1 MASHS
6 MVSHSIVSAHVFLV
20 CFLLAGC
27 GSVFIGFSSNQG
39 VSSTVTGNVVSSI
52 LVSINDRSGRP
63 LTVTRV
69 TLSNGGLSNSFSFCG
84 DQVVRF
90 PLGAT
95 VKVEF
100 TSGIDCMA
108 IVDVVALSGNSTM

>member
-1 MASHS
+1 MGSR
-6 MVSHSIVSAHVFLV
+6 SIVSAHVFLV
-20 CFLLAGC
+20 CFMLAGC

-39 VSSTVTGNVVSSI
+39 VSSTVTGNVVSST
-52 LVSINDRSGRP
+52 LVSINDHTGRP

-69 TLSNGGLSNSFSFCG
+69 TLTNGGLSNSFFFCG
-84 DQVVRF
+84 DQEVRF
-90 PLGAT
+90 PLGTT

-108 IVDVVALSGNSTM
+108 IVDVVVLSGNSTM

>member
-1 MASHS
+1 
-6 MVSHSIVSAHVFLV
+6 MVSRSIVSSYVLLV
-20 CFLLAGC
+20 CFMLAGC
-27 GSVFIGFSSNQG
+27 GSVFISFNSNQG
-39 VSSTVTGNVVSSI
+39 IPSTVTGNVVSST
-52 LVSINDRSGRP
+52 LVSINDHTGQP

-69 TLSNGGLSNSFSFCG
+69 TLTNGGLSSSLSFCG
-84 DQVVRF
+84 DQTGRF

-108 IVDVVALSGNSTM
+108 IVNVVILSDHSMM

>member
-6 MVSHSIVSAHVFLV
+6 MVSRSMVSAHVFLV
-20 CFLLAGC
+20 CFMLAGC

-52 LVSINDRSGRP
+52 LVSINDHSGR
-63 LTVTRV
+63 
-69 TLSNGGLSNSFSFCG
+69 LSSSFSFCG

-108 IVDVVALSGNSTM
+108 IVDVVALSGSSTM